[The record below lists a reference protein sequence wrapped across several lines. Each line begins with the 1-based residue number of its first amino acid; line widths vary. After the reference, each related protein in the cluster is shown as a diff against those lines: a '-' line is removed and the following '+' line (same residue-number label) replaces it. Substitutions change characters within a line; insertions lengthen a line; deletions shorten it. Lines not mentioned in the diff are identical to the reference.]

1 MKKFWNFLKTNLPLL
16 VVIAVALFVCG
27 VNFQPQATLSG
38 WDTLQP
44 ELNLS
49 QYFQRVF
56 FGAWQPHQGLG
67 APASQAHLAELVR
80 LPILWLLQIFP
91 NNWIRFFFFFIC
103 YVAGGVGVYY
113 FLTRCWLRQ
122 TKFTTWPAAAA
133 AIFYL
138 LNLIT
143 LQHFYVPLE
152 MFAVHFGTLPWIF
165 LTVQHAVERQRLK
178 DYWWF
183 FVVIALAAPAAHT
196 ATLFYLYILFVG
208 LYALFL
214 LLGKN
219 GPWQKKL
226 KTGAILAG
234 LIFMANAYWLLP
246 NIYYTVWHSDYVS
259 DAKITQNFSA
269 EAFWNNQAY
278 GWLPQVLTGKNF
290 LFNWNDYDY
299 DLQQFVPLF
308 DEWNQYYQTTHLF
321 FLQYLLVAVA
331 LVGIYQAF
339 KKQSWPAFSMLMIFA
354 GSLFFLINQNFPT
367 AWLFNLVRA
376 IPLIRE
382 GIRFPFTKFSIVYLF
397 ALVVFFASG
406 LVFIQ
411 ELFLKRWEMKRTVTT
426 LVGASAIAVILLANG
441 PALVGNLISER
452 MKVEFPSQY
461 QELYNFL
468 NLEDHN
474 QVLVKLPLLGYSGWT
489 YNDWSHGNGYQGAGW
504 LWFGVPQALLD
515 REFDRWAETNEE
527 VYRQLN
533 LAINQ
538 DNDSLFQNVRQ
549 QYDLSLFLI
558 DESAFSLDAQTQ
570 DDAALKQFLIRN
582 GGELIW
588 QKDFLSLYQFQPPA
602 RLFAAPSSY
611 TLINQQDIGSAS
623 VDVIYE
629 QTGNY
634 LLSDLGAT
642 YPFAFLMTE
651 ESDAKV
657 NWSDYQVVITGEK
670 ITRDN
675 QVVTIPG
682 FSNTE
687 TYVTQ
692 VQLTYIGDQ
701 LKLEYPEYW
710 LQNGDQKI
718 LLPKLQDMT
727 LNLESVKADRLLL
740 DFNGTIIFLN
750 QGETATT
757 FFNFALNKAQTL
769 KLIDERNVTATEK
782 NNKISYAAESKDVYF
797 QAFPS
802 DYFDAIKTAQT
813 ETLINSGANL
823 ELLLDRKWELTTDL
837 ITELQLRNCAQ
848 FGQVKNLSNVETG
861 VLKLQ
866 STQRGNA
873 CVSITPTGFKNNSD
887 YLVRFKGQNLAGRS
901 WKVMLVQNNNG
912 QRLLEVLLPEGD
924 FDQTYNVIT
933 QENDTYEQLFFSL
946 ETNSFGQKSE
956 NTLNNIYIL
965 PFNAQRLSR
974 IQVSQR
980 NTAKI
985 VSSGAIIDYQKNN
998 SSLYQVTFQAKGAN
1012 NLLVFHQ
1019 TYDALWRA
1027 KIINLSTG
1035 EKRTLP
1041 PNEFN
1046 GWANA
1051 WEIPMG
1057 EWHVTIYYLP
1067 QSWAYWAM
1075 VGFVVTFA
1083 GLSVG
1088 VWWQKKHRR
1097 PLDMTK
1103 IIRQRISGG
1112 N

>member
-1 MKKFWNFLKTNLPLL
+1 MNKFLRFLRLNLPLL
-16 VVIAVALFVCG
+16 TVIVVALFVCA
-27 VNFQPQATLSG
+27 VNFEPQATLSG

-44 ELNLS
+44 ELNLG

-103 YVAGGVGVYY
+103 YIAGGVGVYY

-165 LTVQHAVERQRLK
+165 LTVQHAVERERLK
-178 DYWWF
+178 DYLWF
-183 FVVIALAAPAAHT
+183 FVAMALAAPAAHT
-196 ATLFYLYILFVG
+196 ATLFYLYIIFVG
-208 LYALFL
+208 IYALFL
-214 LLGKN
+214 LLAKN
-219 GPWQKKL
+219 GTWKKKI
-226 KTGAILAG
+226 KTAAILGG
-234 LIFMANAYWLLP
+234 LIFMANAYWLIP
-246 NIYYTVWHSDYVS
+246 NLYYTVWHSDYVS
-259 DAKITQNFSA
+259 EAKISQNFSP

-299 DLQQFVPLF
+299 DQQKFVPLF
-308 DEWNQYYQTTHLF
+308 DEWNQYYETTHLF
-321 FLQYLLVAVA
+321 FLQYILVAVA

-339 KKQSWPAFSMLMIFA
+339 KKQSWPAFSMLAIFC
-354 GSLFFLINQNFPT
+354 GSLFFLINLNFPT
-367 AWLFNLVRA
+367 GFLYNLVRL
-376 IPLIRE
+376 IPIIKE

-397 ALVVFFASG
+397 ALVVFFANG

-411 ELFLKRWEMKRTVTT
+411 ELFTKRWEMKRTITT
-426 LVGASAIAVILLANG
+426 TVGVGAIIIILLANG

-452 MKVEFPSQY
+452 MRVEFPTQY
-461 QELYNFL
+461 QDLYNFL
-468 NLEDHN
+468 QLEDRN

-489 YNDWSHGNGYQGAGW
+489 YNAWGEDNGYQGAGW

-515 REFDRWAETNEE
+515 REFDRWAESNEE

-538 DNDSLFQNVRQ
+538 DNDSLFNSVRQ
-549 QYDLSLFLI
+549 QYNLSLFLI

-570 DDAALKQFLIRN
+570 NYADLKQFLIDN

-588 QKDFLSLYQFQPPA
+588 QKDFLSLYKFQPA
-602 RLFAAPSSY
+602 ASLFTSPTAY
-611 TLINQQDIGSAS
+611 TLINQDDIGSAS

-651 ESDAKV
+651 ESNQKID
-657 NWSDYQVVITGEK
+657 WLDYQVVIKGEK
-670 ITRDN
+670 ITREN
-675 QVVTIPG
+675 QVLTIPG
-682 FSNTE
+682 FEKNE

-692 VQLTYIGDQ
+692 VQLTYLGDQ

-710 LQNGDQKI
+710 LQNGEQKI
-718 LLPKLQDMT
+718 LLPKLKNM
-727 LNLESVKADRLLL
+727 SVDVGPVNAERLLL
-740 DFNGTIIFLN
+740 DFNGTIIFLA

-757 FFNFALNKAQTL
+757 FFNFALDETQSL
-769 KLIDERNVTATEK
+769 KLIDDRNVLAKEE
-782 NNKISYAAESKDVYF
+782 NNKISYSAESKDVYV
-797 QAFPS
+797 QPFPT
-802 DYFDAIKTAQT
+802 DYFDEIKTAKT
-813 ETLINSGANL
+813 ETLINSGQNL
-823 ELLLDRKWELTTDL
+823 ELLLDRKWELDANL
-837 ITELQLRNCAQ
+837 ITELNVRNCAQ
-848 FGQVKNLSNVETG
+848 FGKVEDLSNAETG
-861 VLKLQ
+861 ILKLQ
-866 STQRGNA
+866 ATERGNA
-873 CVSITPTGFKNNSD
+873 CVAITPPGFKNNSD

-901 WKVMLVQNNNG
+901 WKVILIQNNNG

-924 FDQTYNVIT
+924 FDNTYNVIT

-946 ETNSFGQKSE
+946 ETNSFGQKSA
-956 NTLNNIYIL
+956 NTLNDIYIL

-974 IQVSQR
+974 IRISQR

-985 VSSGAIIDYQKNN
+985 ISNGAVESYQKNN
-998 SSLYQVTFQAKGAN
+998 SSRYQVRFQAKGVN
-1012 NLLVFHQ
+1012 NLLVFNQ

-1027 KIINLSTG
+1027 KIVNTITG
-1035 EKRTLP
+1035 KKQILKP
-1041 PNEFN
+1041 SEFN

-1051 WEIPMG
+1051 WEIPTG
-1057 EWHVTIYYLP
+1057 EWDITIYYLP
-1067 QSWAYWAM
+1067 QIWAYWAM
-1075 VGFVVTFA
+1075 VGFVGTLA
-1083 GLSVG
+1083 GLIWG
-1088 VWWQKKHRR
+1088 AYRQKKNHR
-1097 PLDMTK
+1097 PFSLDLKK
-1103 IIRQRISGG
+1103 IFE
-1112 N
+1112 